1 MMNEE
6 DIPNYVFDE
15 VLALN
20 ELEWRFLSKGT
31 SGGYAQSLVKSVSDY
46 ASISP
51 TLVVAGPR
59 RLALR
64 DTNSRLLASNSP
76 RTSFAS
82 DVQRSEAR
90 SATIKLAAK
99 FSLDNSI
106 ITILS
111 KDFEGKANRAEKW
124 VRYKIWR
131 ANDISRYKRQMG

>member
-31 SGGYAQSLVKSVSDY
+31 SGGYVQSLVKSVSDY

-90 SATIKLAAK
+90 SATIKLATKFCSPKIPSQINLSLACSASSIAK
-99 FSLDNSI
+99 KITPFSL
-106 ITILS
+106 S
-111 KDFEGKANRAEKW
+111 KFLALTNLL
-124 VRYKIWR
+124 
-131 ANDISRYKRQMG
+131 